1 MGYAIAVMAMVFVL
15 LVGNVQ
21 LRESTGHQSQAINRT
36 ADRLAADMLRLASG
50 VNNWHYRSTL
60 DDGNLNTRQFGLVPP
75 PDSRINA
82 AIYRGRLWLWI
93 PEQQG
98 LVASLNHQSVSS
110 ALVATVAGGRL
121 RMVDGTDM
129 NISFPA
135 GVAEGNIVY
144 LN

>member
-15 LVGNVQ
+15 MVGNFQ
-21 LRESTGHQSQAINRT
+21 WRESAGYQAQAMNRT

-50 VNNWHYRSTL
+50 VNDWHYYRTP
-60 DDGNLNTRQFGLVPP
+60 DEGNLNTRQFGLVPI

-82 AIYRGRLWLWI
+82 AIRHGRLWLWM

-98 LVASLNHQSVSS
+98 LVASLNRQSANS
-110 ALVATVAGGRL
+110 ALVGIIAGGRL
-121 RMVDGTDM
+121 RMADGTDM
-129 NISFPA
+129 NLSLPA